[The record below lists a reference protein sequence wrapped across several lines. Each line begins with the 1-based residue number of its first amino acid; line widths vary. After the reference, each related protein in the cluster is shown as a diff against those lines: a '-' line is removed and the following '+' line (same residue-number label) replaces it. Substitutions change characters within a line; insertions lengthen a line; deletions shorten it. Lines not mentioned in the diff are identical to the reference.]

1 MAAITAKMVNE
12 LRSMTGAGMMD
23 CKKALVETEGNFDE
37 AIKVLREKGLSKAD
51 KKAGRIASEGV
62 VDILSENGVTAMIE
76 VNAETD
82 FVAKNA
88 TFKEFVRNILKVIV
102 ENRPADVEALKAL
115 RYDADFETVE
125 AKLKDMIFTIG
136 ENMNIRRFV
145 IVDGIT
151 STYIHGGGIAG
162 VIVKFD
168 TDCETAQKPEFAEY
182 AKNICLQIAAGT
194 PPTYVTVADVPESAI
209 NEEREILVAQLKNDE
224 KNANKPDNIIEKM
237 VMGRVGKYY
246 EENCLLQQAF
256 VKENKISV
264 EKHIAEVAK
273 QLGGTIAVKAYTRFE
288 KGEGGALVLRLSR
301 DGEQCALSLLR
312 GAPSVVPVPW
322 RPDKRFAGFWTAQN
336 GLPALSLRS
345 SADPDTLEG
354 TFRLEGKELR
364 FEGFCTGFPFGRDI
378 FREE

>member
-102 ENRPADVEALKAL
+102 ENRPADVDALKAL

-168 TDCETAQKPEFAEY
+168 TDAETAAKPEFAEY

-194 PPTYVTVADVPESAI
+194 PPTYVTVADVPEAAI

-224 KNANKPDNIIEKM
+224 KNANKPDAILHKI
-237 VMGRVGKYY
+237 VDGRMGSFYERVCLTEQKY
-246 EENCLLQQAF
+246 
-256 VKENKISV
+256 VKEDSITVGAYTKQV
-264 EKHIAEVAK
+264 EKE
-273 QLGGTIAVKAYTRFE
+273 LGAAIKIVCFVLYE
-288 KGEGGALVLRLSR
+288 KGEGL
-301 DGEQCALSLLR
+301 E
-312 GAPSVVPVPW
+312 
-322 RPDKRFAGFWTAQN
+322 KREDNFAEEIAQ
-336 GLPALSLRS
+336 L
-345 SADPDTLEG
+345 
-354 TFRLEGKELR
+354 
-364 FEGFCTGFPFGRDI
+364 TGQAK
-378 FREE
+378 

>member
-102 ENRPADVEALKAL
+102 KNRPADVEALKAL

-168 TDCETAQKPEFAEY
+168 TDAETAGKPEFAEY

-224 KNANKPDNIIEKM
+224 KNANKPDAILHKI
-237 VMGRVGKYY
+237 VDGRMGSFYERVCLTEQKY
-246 EENCLLQQAF
+246 
-256 VKENKISV
+256 VKEDSITVGAYTKQV
-264 EKHIAEVAK
+264 EKELGAK
-273 QLGGTIAVKAYTRFE
+273 IGIVSFVLYE
-288 KGEGGALVLRLSR
+288 KGEGL
-301 DGEQCALSLLR
+301 E
-312 GAPSVVPVPW
+312 
-322 RPDKRFAGFWTAQN
+322 KREDNFAEEIAQ
-336 GLPALSLRS
+336 L
-345 SADPDTLEG
+345 T
-354 TFRLEGKELR
+354 GKAQ
-364 FEGFCTGFPFGRDI
+364 
-378 FREE
+378 

>member
-168 TDCETAQKPEFAEY
+168 TDAETAGKPEFAEY

-224 KNANKPDNIIEKM
+224 KNANKPDAILHKI
-237 VMGRVGKYY
+237 VDGRMGSFYERVCLTEQKY
-246 EENCLLQQAF
+246 
-256 VKENKISV
+256 VKEDSITVGAYTKQV
-264 EKHIAEVAK
+264 EKELGAK
-273 QLGGTIAVKAYTRFE
+273 IGIVSFVLYE
-288 KGEGGALVLRLSR
+288 KGEGL
-301 DGEQCALSLLR
+301 E
-312 GAPSVVPVPW
+312 
-322 RPDKRFAGFWTAQN
+322 KREDNFAEEIAQ
-336 GLPALSLRS
+336 L
-345 SADPDTLEG
+345 T
-354 TFRLEGKELR
+354 GKAQ
-364 FEGFCTGFPFGRDI
+364 
-378 FREE
+378 

>member
-151 STYIHGGGIAG
+151 STYLHGGGIAG

-168 TDCETAQKPEFAEY
+168 TDAETAGKPEFAEY

-194 PPTYVTVADVPESAI
+194 PPTYVTVADVPEAAI
-209 NEEREILVAQLKNDE
+209 NEEREILVAQLKSDE
-224 KNANKPDNIIEKM
+224 KNANKPDAILHKI
-237 VMGRVGKYY
+237 VDGRMGSFYERVCLTEQKY
-246 EENCLLQQAF
+246 
-256 VKENKISV
+256 VKEDSITVGQYTAQVQK
-264 EKHIAEVAK
+264 E
-273 QLGGTIAVKAYTRFE
+273 LGAAIKVDSFVLYE
-288 KGEGGALVLRLSR
+288 KGEGL
-301 DGEQCALSLLR
+301 E
-312 GAPSVVPVPW
+312 
-322 RPDKRFAGFWTAQN
+322 KREDNFAEEIAQ
-336 GLPALSLRS
+336 L
-345 SADPDTLEG
+345 T
-354 TFRLEGKELR
+354 GKAQ
-364 FEGFCTGFPFGRDI
+364 
-378 FREE
+378 

>member
-12 LRSMTGAGMMD
+12 LRTKTGAGMMD

-51 KKAGRIASEGV
+51 KKAGRIAAEGV
-62 VDILSENGVTAMIE
+62 VDILSEGGVTAMIE

-102 ENRPADVEALKAL
+102 ANRPADVEALKAL
-115 RYDADFETVE
+115 RYDETFETVE

-168 TDCETAQKPEFAEY
+168 TDAETAGKPEFAEY
-182 AKNICLQIAAGT
+182 AKNVCLQIAAGT
-194 PPTYVTVADVPESAI
+194 PPTYVNKEDVPEDVLK
-209 NEEREILVAQLKNDE
+209 EEKEILVAQLKNDE
-224 KNANKPDNIIEKM
+224 KNANKPDAILHKIVE
-237 VMGRVGKYY
+237 GRIGTFYERACLNEQKY
-246 EENCLLQQAF
+246 
-256 VKENKISV
+256 VKEDSITVGQYTKQV
-264 EKHIAEVAK
+264 EKE
-273 QLGGTIAVKAYTRFE
+273 LGAAIKVDSFVLYE
-288 KGEGGALVLRLSR
+288 KGEGL
-301 DGEQCALSLLR
+301 E
-312 GAPSVVPVPW
+312 
-322 RPDKRFAGFWTAQN
+322 KREDNFAEEIAQ
-336 GLPALSLRS
+336 L
-345 SADPDTLEG
+345 T
-354 TFRLEGKELR
+354 GKAQ
-364 FEGFCTGFPFGRDI
+364 
-378 FREE
+378 